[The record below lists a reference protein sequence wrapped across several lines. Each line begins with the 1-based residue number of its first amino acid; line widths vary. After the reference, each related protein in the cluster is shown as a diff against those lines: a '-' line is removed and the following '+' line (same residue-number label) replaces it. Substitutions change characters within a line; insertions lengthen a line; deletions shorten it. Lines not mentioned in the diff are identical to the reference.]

1 MPLEYADIKT
11 SNYGEETGVCG
22 KKELSNIIILNADP
36 NATDIDNNNIRNTPF
51 KFTYRFSGL
60 IGSIKDLSLVLENFI
75 VNKFKNNIEEEIN
88 LYVPN
93 DKKPGKKIYTFSRAP
108 AMLRENLKHL

>member
-1 MPLEYADIKT
+1 M
-11 SNYGEETGVCG
+11 
-22 KKELSNIIILNADP
+22 
-36 NATDIDNNNIRNTPF
+36 
-51 KFTYRFSGL
+51 
-60 IGSIKDLSLVLENFI
+60 LENFI